1 MPIKN
6 LTILFNKNFLLKKSE
21 SAIYQ
26 RCLSLGLSKYYS
38 DEMIEFLRKNFDG
51 ITRDELVMK
60 FNKHFNLKKNSEQIK
75 NLCIRNN
82 IYMKYK
88 NQYINKKG
96 VAFSRINGRYIPKK
110 KYIYENEH
118 GVIEEDETIIS
129 IDGNKQN
136 FSLENLRKVKKEE
149 ARLLGIYKIRLTND
163 TIETALLFVKLRLK
177 VIQLEKA

>member
-1 MPIKN
+1 
-6 LTILFNKNFLLKKSE
+6 
-21 SAIYQ
+21 
-26 RCLSLGLSKYYS
+26 
-38 DEMIEFLRKNFDG
+38 
-51 ITRDELVMK
+51 
-60 FNKHFNLKKNSEQIK
+60 
-75 NLCIRNN
+75 
-82 IYMKYK
+82 MKYK